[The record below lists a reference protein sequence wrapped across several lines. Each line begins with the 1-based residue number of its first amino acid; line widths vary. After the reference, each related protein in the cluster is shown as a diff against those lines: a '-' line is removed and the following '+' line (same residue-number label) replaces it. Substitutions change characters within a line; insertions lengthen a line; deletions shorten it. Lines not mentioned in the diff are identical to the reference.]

1 MTALEL
7 KEWSLY
13 LMLYSEMNV
22 PASEW
27 FQEKREVSGRR
38 FLNI

>member
-1 MTALEL
+1 MLVLEL

-22 PASEW
+22 SASEW
-27 FQEKREVSGRR
+27 FKKKGEDR
-38 FLNI
+38 FLGDA